1 MQETI
6 KKGII
11 KKIITDKK
19 IGFITQKE
27 NQEDI
32 FFSSEKLDNI
42 ELEELKKGDPVT
54 FEIEE
59 SYNGLVAIKVK
70 KA

>member
-1 MQETI
+1 MQGI
-6 KKGII
+6 VKKVL
-11 KKIITDKK
+11 TDKK

-42 ELEELKKGDPVT
+42 KLEELKEGDPVT

-59 SYNGLVAIKVK
+59 SYKGLVAIKVK